1 MDKGRLIRDEE
12 TEERVVTEIIVVADR
27 SGSMNLIV
35 EDAVGGF
42 NSFLADQRE
51 LPDEAYLTLV
61 RFDHEY
67 EVVFESVPIQEMKD
81 ITKETIKPRGQTAL
95 LDAIGNTITDAM
107 VRYVQSKNRK
117 VIVVIITDGGEN
129 ASHEFLIDDVKKLIE
144 NCKKYS
150 WEFMFLGANID
161 AFAEGGKL
169 GVAKGQTVQYE
180 ATSRGI
186 TTAYSNVSDT
196 VSQFRGGS

>member
-1 MDKGRLIRDEE
+1 MEDKRLIRDEE
-12 TEERVVTEIIVVADR
+12 AKVVTEIIVVADR

-51 LPDEAYLTLV
+51 SPDEAYLTLV

-67 EVVFESVPIQEMKD
+67 EVVFESVPIQEMRD

-129 ASHEFLIDDVKKLIE
+129 ASETYSSDDIKDMVE
-144 NCKKYS
+144 NCKKLG

-161 AFAEGGKL
+161 AFAEGRKL
-169 GVAKGQTVQYE
+169 GVARGQTVQYE

-196 VSQFRGGS
+196 VSSFRSG